1 MAHRNTRST
10 LLSKNK
16 SLKKC
21 CYEDFANLETGNRL
35 DWWKNI
41 SPKYFANVW
50 MKARYYIN
58 LENQFNK
65 WKIFLEWRS
74 VI

>member
-1 MAHRNTRST
+1 MFSCFMQFIQQPENNKMAYRNTRST

-35 DWWKNI
+35 D
-41 SPKYFANVW
+41 
-50 MKARYYIN
+50 
-58 LENQFNK
+58 
-65 WKIFLEWRS
+65 
-74 VI
+74 